1 MKITVYYPK
10 IKFPNT
16 ICKKLRFSEIGIL
29 YWYLYW
35 DFQLKTSLSCYLFS
49 VASGDRLRVLSDW
62 GNCDIQDPGPLLT
75 VFEIKVILYVFLFSE
90 IWLLFLIKCPS
101 AFGYFKKVL
110 PAALLI
116 SSSYPLSG
124 KAPSS
129 QKEGPHKFIP
139 LGIVY
144 SVLVQLYV
152 LPV

>member
-16 ICKKLRFSEIGIL
+16 ICKKLRFSQIGLL

-35 DFQLKTSLSCYLFS
+35 DFRLKTSLSCYLFS

-75 VFEIKVILYVFLFSE
+75 VFEIKVILYVFLCLK
-90 IWLLFLIKCPS
+90 IWLLFWIKFPS
-101 AFGYFKKVL
+101 TFAYFKKVL

-129 QKEGPHKFIP
+129 QKEGPCIYT
-139 LGIVY
+139 VTD
-144 SVLVQLYV
+144 SV
-152 LPV
+152 